1 MKAKLLLLFFLM
13 GLLTI
18 CVELPSAA
26 GQKVRPGRCPQVNG
40 PGTCAITC
48 RSDESCGPGE
58 KCCGTGCGF
67 ACKRVI
73 EVRPGRCP
81 RPTGFGTCDERC
93 RSDASCPRG
102 QKCCSNG
109 CGHACTRAIFG

>member
-26 GQKVRPGRCPQVNG
+26 GQK
-40 PGTCAITC
+40 
-48 RSDESCGPGE
+48 
-58 KCCGTGCGF
+58 
-67 ACKRVI
+67 
-73 EVRPGRCP
+73 VRPGRCP